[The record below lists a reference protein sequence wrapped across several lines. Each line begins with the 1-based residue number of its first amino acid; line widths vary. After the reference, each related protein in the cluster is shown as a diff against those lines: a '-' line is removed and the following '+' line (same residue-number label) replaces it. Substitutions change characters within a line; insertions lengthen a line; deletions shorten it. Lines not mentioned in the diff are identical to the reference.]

1 MVAALRLAMRACGAT
16 GIRGL
21 LKRSFDFRRIA
32 DKQCYMP
39 DLLMPV
45 GNALEDA
52 VWYSWFTRA
61 SVSPKQSFVAPS
73 LAQPR
78 CDAPRRGV
86 ASHPLPA

>member
-32 DKQCYMP
+32 DKQCYRP

-45 GNALEDA
+45 GSALEDA
-52 VWYSWFTRA
+52 VWILRFQR
-61 SVSPKQSFVAPS
+61 
-73 LAQPR
+73 
-78 CDAPRRGV
+78 DAN
-86 ASHPLPA
+86 LK